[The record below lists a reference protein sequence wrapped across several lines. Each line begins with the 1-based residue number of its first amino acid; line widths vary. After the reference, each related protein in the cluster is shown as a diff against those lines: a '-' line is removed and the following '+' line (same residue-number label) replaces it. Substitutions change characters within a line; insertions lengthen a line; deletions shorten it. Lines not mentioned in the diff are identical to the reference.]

1 MFSVSGKFRNKTLIW
16 FGANKLLRYY
26 TLLPYDNIY
35 LKKKFFFKK
44 LLDYVH
50 IGCEK
55 IILQVKGSLTE
66 KCFRTLGF

>member
-26 TLLPYDNIY
+26 TLLTYDNIY
-35 LKKKFFFKK
+35 LKKNFFKK